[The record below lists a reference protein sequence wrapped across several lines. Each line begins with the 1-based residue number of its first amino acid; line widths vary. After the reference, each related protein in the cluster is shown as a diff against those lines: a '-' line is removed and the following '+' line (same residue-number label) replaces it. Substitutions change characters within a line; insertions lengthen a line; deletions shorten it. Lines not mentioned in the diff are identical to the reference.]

1 MKQKLLLKTM
11 LLLCALIAGSSSVWA
26 DSETITFS
34 DKYNSNTSLDGVTVN
49 GTNFD
54 ITFAKSSGSNAPQYY
69 TTGTAVRAYA
79 KNTFEVSSSNT
90 ITGITLTF
98 GSSDGSNTITTNVGT
113 YSEGTWSGS
122 ANSVTFTI
130 GGTTGNR
137 RIAGVTVTYV
147 VDNRTAVNI
156 TNFVA
161 DATTIQVGHTVN
173 TAVTVDQGG
182 WTESYEY
189 ESDDTDIATVDTDG
203 KITAVA
209 AGTATITV
217 SLNMNPSDANY
228 KAGATTSKEIEITVV
243 ENPVHTATINI
254 NGQTSEQYVEE
265 GAAITFPALTT
276 LGGLNFLGWTTTPI
290 VGKVS
295 VAPAVLVTS
304 ANMGNADITYY
315 AVFGKTAITT
325 DVLTRE
331 TTGVTSGSSTYS
343 NWTGKTASSDAV
355 YAGYSAG
362 GNNSIQLRSNNSN
375 SGVITTAS
383 GGKVTKVTVNWH
395 SDTAKDRTLN
405 VYGKNTAYE
414 SASDLYDNTK
424 QGTLIGTIVKGTS
437 TELTISTDYEYIG
450 VRSASGA
457 MYLSDLSITWNT
469 GGDNEYCTSVT
480 ETITINAACNDG
492 AGNYYGTYSSSSAFV
507 VPSDLVVSEISVID
521 GQLYV
526 DEYDEGDVVP
536 ANTGV
541 MVAALAGGN
550 YDVALSAEAGTSV
563 LGSDNMLK
571 PSGDAGINAAA
582 MAAAAPSCKYYR
594 LTMHNGTQIGFWW
607 GAEGG
612 AAFALGANKAYLAV
626 PTGAGAPSLL
636 WFDNGSTGI
645 DEVRGQTE
653 EVRGEYYNLS
663 GQRVANPTK
672 GLYIVNGR
680 KVVIK

>member
-1 MKQKLLLKTM
+1 MWADSYNYDFSSGGTNNSSANPVTNTWSTSYFTILQEK
-11 LLLCALIAGSSSVWA
+11 GSSSNNVGNYLTSPRWYQNHTV
-26 DSETITFS
+26 TITPAA
-34 DKYNSNTSLDGVTVN
+34 NV
-49 GTNFD
+49 
-54 ITFAKSSGSNAPQYY
+54 
-69 TTGTAVRAYA
+69 
-79 KNTFEVSSSNT
+79 T
-90 ITGITLTF
+90 ITQIVINCSGNNNGQDISPST
-98 GSSDGSNTITTNVGT
+98 GSVSKSGNNS
-113 YSEGTWSGS
+113 TWSG
-122 ANSVTFTI
+122 TI
-130 GGTTGNR
+130 TSSSPLTLTMGTQCR
-137 RIAGVTVTYV
+137 PSSLDVTYV

-156 TNFVA
+156 TSFTA
-161 DATTIQVGHTVN
+161 DATTIQIGNTVN
-173 TAVTVDQGG
+173 TTVAVDQGG

-243 ENPVHTATINI
+243 ENPVHTATLNI
-254 NGQTSEQYVEE
+254 NGQTSVQDVAE
-265 GAAITFPALTT
+265 GSAISFPSISG
-276 LGGLNFLGWTTTPI
+276 LGGLNFLGWTNAPI
-290 VGKVS
+290 VGKAS

-315 AVFGKTAITT
+315 AVFGKTAIIT
-325 DVLTRE
+325 DVLTLS
-331 TTGVTSGSSTYS
+331 TTGVTGTSYS
-343 NWTGKTASSDAV
+343 DFSDKTAASDAV
-355 YAGYSAG
+355 YAGNCAG
-362 GNNSIQLRSNNSN
+362 GNNSIQLRSNNNN
-375 SGVITTAS
+375 SGVVTTTS
-383 GGKVTKVTVNWH
+383 GGKATKVVVTWQ
-395 SDTAKDRTLN
+395 SGTQDGRTLN

-414 SASDLYDNTK
+414 SASDLYDNTE

-507 VPSDLVVSEISVID
+507 VPSDLVVSEISVVD
-521 GQLYV
+521 GKLYV
-526 DEYDEGDVVP
+526 DSYNTGDVVP

-550 YDVALSAEAGTSV
+550 YDVNLSAEAGTSV
-563 LGSDNMLK
+563 LGNDNMLK
-571 PSGDAGINAAA
+571 PSGDAGIDAEA
-582 MAAAAPSCKYYR
+582 MATAAPSCKYYR
-594 LTMHNGTQIGFWW
+594 LTMHNGTQIGFYW
-607 GAEGG
+607 GAASG

-626 PTGAGAPSLL
+626 PAGTSAPS
-636 WFDNGSTGI
+636 FFEFGGDVTGI
-645 DEVRGQTE
+645 EAMETSKTVE
-653 EVRGEYYNLS
+653 NGEYYNLA

-672 GLYIVNGR
+672 GLYIVNGK